1 MDERLSLEVV
11 MSDGSVSVSVSVSAG
26 ATDQFHRCR
35 ISEGLYEAI
44 CEEIKAR

>member
-1 MDERLSLEVV
+1 MERLSLEVV
-11 MSDGSVSVSVSVSAG
+11 MSDGSVSLSAG